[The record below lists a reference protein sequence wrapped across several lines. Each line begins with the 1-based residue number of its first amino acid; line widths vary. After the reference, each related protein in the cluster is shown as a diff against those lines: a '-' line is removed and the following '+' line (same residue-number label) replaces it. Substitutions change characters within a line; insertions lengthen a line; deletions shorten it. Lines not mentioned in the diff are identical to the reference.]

1 MQAENN
7 NDIAI
12 TEAKL
17 KDFLSSVL
25 SSEGIVVDIRRT
37 FIEYNGVNRS
47 RVFARH
53 ANRMACK
60 GSNEKF
66 VVIALLCYPALQ
78 WLLKAQDID
87 ALIEK
92 LKEENEDESV
102 WRMSNIQRI
111 LESSMGGC
119 KPQLRLEM
127 RKLFFARCQQLVDE
141 IDEAMNKAV
150 FMNPS
155 SKPSRISL
163 AMAMLRGSIL
173 DSDPVTAVTIRN
185 NFDSII
191 EDVTTIA
198 GDAIKPLVMQLAPNE
213 GEAKTA
219 EAAYL
224 YHNTEVL
231 LREYSRIVNPS
242 VADENRSLRILAQGG
257 NTLESDA
264 RCHQAQVLVQYA
276 QLIRGAIELVKDFPG
291 DSKLY
296 DVLSLT
302 DMVSMGR
309 KYRRHSKEV
318 EASAL
323 ELVVT
328 ESGNTALKLDAKG
341 SKDYVEVHLSRKE
354 ARKFKAAFTASKGE
368 SLSLS
373 LHQYKIGGK
382 KYYAL
387 FENHHDKYAP
397 VDLEGVQEEKVKT
410 ICRTARSVAAALY
423 FFSLLLYSVSFTVSV
438 VLILA
443 ATGLIYINIPFLP
456 DSAWDDACEFIKRP
470 KEPSKNGNEETDVVP
485 SAASIILQNIM
496 DKYGTAEPKPEP
508 VPAEPETP
516 KTPEQKAESKPPKPT
531 GVESNSDT
539 PHQTKPGASNPAF
552 KPKEVSLHSEPAKAP
567 SEPDLPVLDDV
578 SLDMDEAAGDSLA
591 LDAEIIDE
599 DAEEVSLMFRL
610 PQFPHT

>member
-7 NDIAI
+7 NNIAI

-185 NFDSII
+185 NFDSIV
-191 EDVTTIA
+191 EDVTAIA
-198 GDAIKPLVMQLAPNE
+198 GDAIKPMPCL
-213 GEAKTA
+213 KT
-219 EAAYL
+219 
-224 YHNTEVL
+224 TTISM
-231 LREYSRIVNPS
+231 RR
-242 VADENRSLRILAQGG
+242 
-257 NTLESDA
+257 
-264 RCHQAQVLVQYA
+264 
-276 QLIRGAIELVKDFPG
+276 
-291 DSKLY
+291 
-296 DVLSLT
+296 LT
-302 DMVSMGR
+302 WKVYR
-309 KYRRHSKEV
+309 K
-318 EASAL
+318 
-323 ELVVT
+323 
-328 ESGNTALKLDAKG
+328 
-341 SKDYVEVHLSRKE
+341 
-354 ARKFKAAFTASKGE
+354 
-368 SLSLS
+368 
-373 LHQYKIGGK
+373 
-382 KYYAL
+382 
-387 FENHHDKYAP
+387 
-397 VDLEGVQEEKVKT
+397 
-410 ICRTARSVAAALY
+410 
-423 FFSLLLYSVSFTVSV
+423 
-438 VLILA
+438 
-443 ATGLIYINIPFLP
+443 
-456 DSAWDDACEFIKRP
+456 KR
-470 KEPSKNGNEETDVVP
+470 
-485 SAASIILQNIM
+485 
-496 DKYGTAEPKPEP
+496 
-508 VPAEPETP
+508 
-516 KTPEQKAESKPPKPT
+516 
-531 GVESNSDT
+531 
-539 PHQTKPGASNPAF
+539 
-552 KPKEVSLHSEPAKAP
+552 
-567 SEPDLPVLDDV
+567 
-578 SLDMDEAAGDSLA
+578 
-591 LDAEIIDE
+591 
-599 DAEEVSLMFRL
+599 
-610 PQFPHT
+610 